1 MGGVGVTTK
10 HGMRQSR
17 KTINITHPGIRQEN
31 YHSGTPATLP
41 TSEPGTPQLSF
52 TLTSGDFPSSND
64 CVLSQFAMPNLVAI
78 AAGKNTSGVTA
89 TVLYRISVNSVSV
102 ETGSLS
108 SVANNRYWS
117 LGMLARDVKA
127 GDVIT
132 IALWSSASNVI
143 QNYESLLIVPVA
155 HGRGLDAGKVV
166 QDLSVSFGTG
176 TDYVWTTTGIN
187 PNVVSMAALYPYN
200 FPVDGSTVLAQGVQH
215 AVNVPIARLSSL
227 SGVNSLFRF
236 DYGDRSSFLNSS
248 SATYHPYVRFIPY
261 PITKIEFTLTDLVLP

>member
-89 TVLYRISVNSVSV
+89 TVSYRISVNSVSA
-102 ETGSLS
+102 ETGSY
-108 SVANNRYWS
+108 SVMNNRYWS

-143 QNYESLLIVPVA
+143 QDYESLLIVPVA

-166 QDLSVSFGTG
+166 LDLSVSFGDG

-187 PNVVSMAALYPYN
+187 PNVASMAATYPYN
-200 FPVDGSTVLAQGVQH
+200 FPVDGSTVLEQGVQH

-236 DYGDRSSFLNSS
+236 DYGDRASFLNSS
-248 SATYHPYVRFIPY
+248 STTYHPYVKFIPY

>member
-102 ETGSLS
+102 ETGSLN

-117 LGMLARDVKA
+117 FGMLARDVKA

-166 QDLSVSFGTG
+166 LDLSVSFGDG

-187 PNVVSMAALYPYN
+187 PNVASMAATYPYN
-200 FPVDGSTVLAQGVQH
+200 FPVDGSTVPEQGVQH

-236 DYGDRSSFLNSS
+236 NYGDRSPLPSSS
-248 SATYHPYVRFIPY
+248 SATYHPCVSYIPY

>member
-78 AAGKNTSGVTA
+78 AAGKNTSEVTA
-89 TVLYRISVNSVSV
+89 TVFYRISVNSVSV

-108 SVANNRYWS
+108 LANNRYWS

-143 QNYESLLIVPVA
+143 QDYESLLIVPVA

-166 QDLSVSFGTG
+166 LDLSVTFGDG

-187 PNVVSMAALYPYN
+187 PNVASDASLYPYN
-200 FPVDGSTVLAQGVQH
+200 LPVDGSTVPAQVVH
-215 AVNVPIARLSSL
+215 VDIPVPIARLSSL

-236 DYGDRSSFLNSS
+236 NYGDRSPLPGLSS
-248 SATYHPYVRFIPY
+248 TTYHPYVASIPY